1 MHEGPSSP
9 SSVSIGPRSSAA
21 ESEGGAAGRG
31 CSSASYEHFGESV
44 CPGAG
49 DVAFRRVE
57 RHVVDGLLELLPVG
71 GELLDAGF
79 TLQVPQADGGVVAWR
94 EEEGREPLIMTDR
107 NVSEVRVWE
116 TRYLLPDIRYSPLG
130 STAKLVT
137 ASRWATMEW
146 ISFPLVLSKNLMC
159 RSSCAVMVMGRVG

>member
-1 MHEGPSSP
+1 M
-9 SSVSIGPRSSAA
+9 
-21 ESEGGAAGRG
+21 SEGSRGADN
-31 CSSASYEHFGESV
+31 YN
-44 CPGAG
+44 
-49 DVAFRRVE
+49 
-57 RHVVDGLLELLPVG
+57 
-71 GELLDAGF
+71 
-79 TLQVPQADGGVVAWR
+79 
-94 EEEGREPLIMTDR
+94 R
-107 NVSEVRVWE
+107 NVSEVWVGE